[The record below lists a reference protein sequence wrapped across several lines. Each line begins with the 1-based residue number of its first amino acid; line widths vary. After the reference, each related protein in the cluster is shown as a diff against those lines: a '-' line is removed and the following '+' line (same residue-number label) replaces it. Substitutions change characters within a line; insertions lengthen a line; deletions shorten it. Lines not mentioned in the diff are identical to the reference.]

1 MSITTLMV
9 ATASGAAL
17 GSAAGSAFTR
27 WPIGATVSSPARS
40 RCEGCHATVPVRDL
54 IPVMSWVLLRGRCRS
69 CGTAIDG
76 RLVLLEGASAVAAM
90 GVVHVHGMNPRAALL
105 LIGAVAVMLAT
116 MTDLADRTIP
126 DRLTYPLAV
135 VAVAGMV
142 LLSEGA
148 ARRWIVVGCA
158 LGIPLM
164 IELTNRAAVIVGWR
178 RSVGGGDVKL
188 LIGLL
193 ALSFVS
199 RWGPARLLV
208 LALLLGGIHAAGGL
222 LLGRLRLGDRVPFAP
237 AIAIAFLG
245 VVATPEATF
254 PMSNLMEVLT

>member
-1 MSITTLMV
+1 MTITTLMV
-9 ATASGAAL
+9 ATASGAVL
-17 GSAAGSAFTR
+17 GSAAGSALTR

-40 RCEGCHATVPVRDL
+40 RCEGCDATVPARDL
-54 IPVMSWVLLRGRCRS
+54 IPVVSWLLLRGRCRS
-69 CGTAIDG
+69 CGVSIDG
-76 RLVLLEGASAVAAM
+76 RLPLLEGTSAIAAM
-90 GVVHVHGMNPRAALL
+90 GVVQVHGMDLRAGLL
-105 LIGAVAVMLAT
+105 LVGAVAVLLAT

-135 VAVAGMV
+135 VAIAGMV

-148 ARRWIVVGCA
+148 VRRWIVVGCA

-164 IELTNRAAVIVGWR
+164 IELTNRAAVTVGWR
-178 RSVGGGDVKL
+178 RGVGGGDVKL

-199 RWGPARLLV
+199 LWGPARLLV

-245 VVATPEATF
+245 VVLTPEAAF
-254 PMSNLMEVLT
+254 PFSNLMEVFT